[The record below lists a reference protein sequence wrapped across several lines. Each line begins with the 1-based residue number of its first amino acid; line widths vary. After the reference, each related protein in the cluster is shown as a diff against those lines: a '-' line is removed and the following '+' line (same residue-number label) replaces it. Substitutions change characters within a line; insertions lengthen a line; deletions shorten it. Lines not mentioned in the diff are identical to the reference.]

1 MSAETPPALAQSPKP
16 QSQIELQNRI
26 VERAPHVLKFVKEKP
41 IVGWKL
47 TSDRIEDI
55 PTAIR
60 ERLGD
65 VDSTK
70 YSRAYLAENKGTIIA
85 LQMDGEKPDFYII
98 KKAAYEAHYE
108 EVDVTQTLQNH
119 AALATWVKAQPQLA
133 EKFTA
138 NSGAVV
144 GARKTVVVEMMK
156 LSDLG
161 YSTDQ
166 LVTIQS
172 PWGTQTKP
180 AGQDGYLAVD
190 ATSGEYY
197 LINQG
202 SSGHPLNYV
211 PAP

>member
-1 MSAETPPALAQSPKP
+1 MSAETPPASAQSPKP
-16 QSQIELQNRI
+16 QSQTELQNRI
-26 VERAPHVLKFVKEKP
+26 AERAPHVLKFVKEKP

-47 TSDRIEDI
+47 TSDRFEDI

-65 VDSTK
+65 IDSTK

-85 LQMDGEKPDFYII
+85 LQMDGDKPDFYII

-108 EVDVTQTLQNH
+108 EVDVTQTLQNN
-119 AALATWVKAQPQLA
+119 AALAAWVKAQPQLA

-138 NSGAVV
+138 SSGAVV

-161 YSTDQ
+161 FAIEKP
-166 LVTIQS
+166 LVIRS
-172 PWGTQTKP
+172 PWGEQSKP
-180 AGQDGYLAVD
+180 AGKEGYLAVD
-190 ATSGEYY
+190 ASSGEYY
-197 LINQG
+197 LVNQG
-202 SSGHPLNYV
+202 GSGHPLSYV